1 MELWR
6 ELKEWRKHWNPRK
19 FLVGLIFGLAT
30 SLFDF
35 GADFNFAWSVPED
48 CQNTTATA
56 TDLQSFDKV
65 FVSSPCGLLYYKNVE
80 RTTFTYIV
88 FPGFFLGFSST
99 QGLVKGLVSRCIPCE
114 LHVIVRGM
122 GRAFAVALEVSLA
135 ACLLFA
141 AMWSDVW
148 ERTHPHLAPAYDN
161 TIQGMAILSAILILG
176 VKSLGVICHGPE
188 TRRLV
193 FQATKDETIFEA
205 STQLGLVMRIFM
217 SSGIGSSA
225 SYLSALSS
233 IVVIGKVGIQN
244 FLNRHEEK
252 LSNASL
258 LGKVCVAASVLPVFV
273 LTAVFKI
280 GAPASN
286 HVWNETTKMLLIF
299 VGLVTVILTGLI
311 TIFLKNRNQL
321 KDLTWANL
329 NQGIMAEFLVFHLWP
344 KDRIGRK
351 LGVAITS
358 VAFLVYA
365 LPLPLVIA
373 DPKPKT
379 PWTSES
385 DNNDFNGTLESRHY
399 HYEDYESETGKRL
412 QIASIFFLAS
422 IISIIFF
429 ENEWVAQIVT
439 QFPNNSR
446 REDSAS
452 DESLAG
458 KGEIDLQN
466 PERRNSTNMDKEDG
480 NADGD

>member
-6 ELKEWRKHWNPRK
+6 ELKEWRKHWNPRN
-19 FLVGLIFGLAT
+19 FIVGLIFGHAT

-99 QGLVKGLVSRCIPCE
+99 RGLVKGLVSRCIPCE
-114 LHVIVRGM
+114 PHIIVKGM

-135 ACLLFA
+135 ACLLFD

-148 ERTHPHLAPAYDN
+148 ERTHPHLAPVYDN
-161 TIQGMAILSAILILG
+161 TIQGMAILSAVLILG
-176 VKSLGVICHGPE
+176 GKSLGVICHGPK

-193 FQATKDETIFEA
+193 FQATKDDTIFEA

-217 SSGIGSSA
+217 SSGIGTSA

-233 IVVIGKVGIQN
+233 IVVIGKVGVQN

-258 LGKVCVAASVLPVFV
+258 LGKVCVAASVLPVFL

-299 VGLVTVILTGLI
+299 VGLVTVSLTGLV
-311 TIFLKNRNQL
+311 TIFLKNRNKL

-351 LGVAITS
+351 LGVVITS
-358 VAFLVYA
+358 VAFLVYT

-373 DPKPKT
+373 NPKSTT
-379 PWTSES
+379 PWTTES
-385 DNNDFNGTLESRHY
+385 HNDDYKGTPESRQY
-399 HYEDYESETGKRL
+399 HYEDYELETGKRL
-412 QIASIFFLAS
+412 QTDLRFLKK
-422 IISIIFF
+422 I
-429 ENEWVAQIVT
+429 T
-439 QFPNNSR
+439 RPNFR
-446 REDSAS
+446 
-452 DESLAG
+452 AG
-458 KGEIDLQN
+458 N
-466 PERRNSTNMDKEDG
+466 FTH
-480 NADGD
+480 